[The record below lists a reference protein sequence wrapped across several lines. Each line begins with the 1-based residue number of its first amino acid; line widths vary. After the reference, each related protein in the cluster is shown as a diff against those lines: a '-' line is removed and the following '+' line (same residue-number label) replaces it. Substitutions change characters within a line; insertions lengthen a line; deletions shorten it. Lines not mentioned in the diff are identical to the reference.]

1 MADKIKICLDAGHY
15 GKYNRSPA
23 VPEYYESD
31 MTWKLHK
38 KLKKRLEGYGFEVSV
53 TREKKAA
60 DRALY
65 YRGYA
70 SKGCD
75 LFISLHSN
83 AVGSSANESVD
94 RVDVYAPL
102 NGSGHD
108 IARKL
113 ADVIAETMGTKQK
126 GYVKTRKGSSG
137 NDYYG
142 VIRGAT
148 AAGTPGLLVEHSFHT
163 CTRSAKWLLEDK
175 NLDMLAEAEARV
187 LAEHFGLVSK
197 TPIMG
202 EAGVTAAQMR
212 SYIKKVWPD
221 VPPEVTDMIP
231 LYISE
236 GRAEGIRG
244 DVAFAQ
250 SCLETGNFRFAGS
263 AVTLSQNN
271 FCGLGVTKA
280 GEKGCSF
287 DTPQLGIRAQIQHL
301 KAYAGTEPLKNP
313 CVDPR
318 FTLVDRGCAKYVE
331 WLGIQENPNGKGWA
345 AGAGYGAKIL
355 AIMRSI
361 AAIKAD
367 ELIELGDRTLIKGM
381 TGPDVR
387 ALKEA
392 LIVLGYSAA
401 DDEFDAATEDAVNR
415 FKADN
420 GLEANGKAGSGVF
433 RRINE
438 YLSDRSGT
446 EDVEGGNK

>member
-38 KLKKRLEGYGFEVSV
+38 KLKERLEGYGFEVRV

-102 NGSGHD
+102 SGRGHD

-126 GYVKTRKGSSG
+126 GYVKTRRGSSG
-137 NDYYG
+137 NEYYG

-148 AAGTPGLLVEHSFHT
+148 AAGVPGLLVEHSFHT

-175 NLDMLAEAEARV
+175 NLDRLAEAEARV
-187 LAEHFGLVSK
+187 LAEHYGLASK
-197 TPIMG
+197 TP
-202 EAGVTAAQMR
+202 
-212 SYIKKVWPD
+212 D
-221 VPPEVTDMIP
+221 VP
-231 LYISE
+231 
-236 GRAEGIRG
+236 
-244 DVAFAQ
+244 
-250 SCLETGNFRFAGS
+250 
-263 AVTLSQNN
+263 
-271 FCGLGVTKA
+271 
-280 GEKGCSF
+280 
-287 DTPQLGIRAQIQHL
+287 
-301 KAYAGTEPLKNP
+301 
-313 CVDPR
+313 
-318 FTLVDRGCAKYVE
+318 
-331 WLGIQENPNGKGWA
+331 GK
-345 AGAGYGAKIL
+345 
-355 AIMRSI
+355 
-361 AAIKAD
+361 
-367 ELIELGDRTLIKGM
+367 RTLIKGM

-392 LIVLGYSAA
+392 LIMLGYSAA

-420 GLEANGKAGSGVF
+420 GLEANGKAGNGVL
-433 RRINE
+433 RLINE
-438 YLSDRSGT
+438 YLADRSGT